1 MGYRVWLLVG
11 LLLLPWPG
19 WGKASPGEERAGQLL
34 IQFEEGRLTVQARAV
49 AHRQIL
55 EALARE
61 LHFELRLAGPLEQP
75 RSLAID
81 RQPWERALKTA
92 LAPASWA
99 SLYEATPEGPR
110 LRQVVVVPP
119 QEAETAPRPGD
130 RTPAASPDPTAAHT
144 SEATREAAGHVP
156 ALEERL
162 DAIARLGPQ
171 VDVTAVYVLADLAQT
186 APPSLHQRVRALLGV
201 LAQAAA
207 VPEVQQLAAAVLGHP
222 PGPLP
227 DETAAQDR

>member
-1 MGYRVWLLVG
+1 VG
-11 LLLLPWPG
+11 
-19 WGKASPGEERAGQLL
+19 SCHRQ
-34 IQFEEGRLTVQARAV
+34 RAV
-49 AHRQIL
+49 NDALRRWPNHCAAGEFSIGQNGEDCNVLDTHRQIL

-61 LHFELRLAGPLEQP
+61 LHFELRLAGPLEER

-99 SLYEATPEGPR
+99 GLYEATPEGPR

-130 RTPAASPDPTAAHT
+130 RTPAASPDPTAAHI
-144 SEATREAAGHVP
+144 SSSARDPLEATGDAAGHVP

-162 DAIARLGPQ
+162 NAIARLGPQ
-171 VDVTAVYVLADLAQT
+171 ADVTAVYVLADLAQT
-186 APPSLHQRVRALLGV
+186 APPSLRQRVRDLLGV

-207 VPEVQQLAAAVLGHP
+207 VPEVQQLAAAVLGHS